1 MHLSHMLHNIITFG
15 FTTFTHVFHIFFWLF
30 IWIIDT
36 LSTTVSMP
44 DMSLG
49 MNGLIADT
57 NDFSNLNLN
66 NLFNYRDYIM
76 F

>member
-1 MHLSHMLHNIITFG
+1 MHLSHMLHNITTFG
-15 FTTFTHVFHIFFWLF
+15 FTTLTQVFHIFFWLF
-30 IWIIDT
+30 FGIIDT

-49 MNGLIADT
+49 RNGLIADT

>member
-1 MHLSHMLHNIITFG
+1 MLHNIITFG
-15 FTTFTHVFHIFFWLF
+15 FTTLTHVFHIFFWLF
-30 IWIIDT
+30 IGIIDT

-44 DMSLG
+44 DMCLG

>member
-1 MHLSHMLHNIITFG
+1 MDLSGYQDSKPPQRIPLRIK
-15 FTTFTHVFHIFFWLF
+15 
-30 IWIIDT
+30 
-36 LSTTVSMP
+36 TVSMP

>member
-1 MHLSHMLHNIITFG
+1 MHHNIITFG
-15 FTTFTHVFHIFFWLF
+15 FTTLTHVFHIFFWWL

-57 NDFSNLNLN
+57 NDFL
-66 NLFNYRDYIM
+66 
-76 F
+76 

>member
-1 MHLSHMLHNIITFG
+1 LIVIG
-15 FTTFTHVFHIFFWLF
+15 
-30 IWIIDT
+30 IIDT

-57 NDFSNLNLN
+57 NDLP
-66 NLFNYRDYIM
+66 
-76 F
+76 

>member
-1 MHLSHMLHNIITFG
+1 MHLFHMFHNIITFG

-30 IWIIDT
+30 FGIIDT

>member
-15 FTTFTHVFHIFFWLF
+15 FTTLTHVFHIFFWLF
-30 IWIIDT
+30 IGIIDT

>member
-1 MHLSHMLHNIITFG
+1 MLHNIITFG
-15 FTTFTHVFHIFFWLF
+15 FTTLTHVFHIFFWLF
-30 IWIIDT
+30 IGIIDT

-57 NDFSNLNLN
+57 NDLL
-66 NLFNYRDYIM
+66 
-76 F
+76 